1 MDTEAVTGATAAFEI
16 GHLVSRVEDG
26 VGTLVLNRPR
36 KHNALT
42 LDMWRAIP
50 SAIEAFDAD
59 PDVKVVVI
67 RGAGE
72 RAFSAGGDIG
82 EFLELAQSPEHA
94 AEEYP
99 IIQAALAS
107 IERSPKAVIAM
118 LRGFTMGGA
127 FILITACD
135 MRIAAEDAVFSIPS
149 ARIGITISYPDTL
162 RIIHLVGA
170 AKTREILYAAR
181 RLSAQEALQWG
192 LVNHLLAVDE
202 LESFTYDLAREIAA
216 NAPLSV
222 RGAKRTVAT
231 CLADPSL
238 ARVASG
244 DELAVACILSEDF
257 QEGVQAFLDKREP
270 RFTGR

>member
-1 MDTEAVTGATAAFEI
+1 MNTEAATGATAAFEI

-26 VGTLVLNRPR
+26 VGTLVLNRPQKR
-36 KHNALT
+36 NALT

-50 SAIEAFDAD
+50 SAIEAFDSD
-59 PDVKVVVI
+59 PDVKAVVI

-82 EFLELAQSPEHA
+82 EFLELARSPENA

-99 IIQAALAS
+99 IIQAALEA

-118 LRGFTMGGA
+118 LHGFTMGGA
-127 FILITACD
+127 FILVTACD
-135 MRIAAEDAVFSIPS
+135 MRIAAADTVFAIPS

-162 RIIHLVGA
+162 RIMHLIGA

-192 LVNHLLAVDE
+192 LVNHVVAADE
-202 LESFTYDLAREIAA
+202 LEDFTYGLARDIAI

-222 RGAKRTVAT
+222 TGAKHTVAT

-238 ARVASG
+238 ASVAG
-244 DELAVACILSEDF
+244 ADELAVACILSEDF
-257 QEGVQAFLDKREP
+257 REGVQAFLDRREP